1 METTNKNVCSL
12 ELQAI
17 ILEPILSN
25 SILKISFDVLL
36 LKIQKKLPISS
47 FVLKKYLFYLIDYEI
62 ISYEGK
68 IQKFLIK
75 DEGYNLLD
83 SINKEITNE
92 MTDINDIVITFE
104 DSLHE

>member
-1 METTNKNVCSL
+1 M
-12 ELQAI
+12 I
-17 ILEPILSN
+17 
-25 SILKISFDVLL
+25 
-36 LKIQKKLPISS
+36 
-47 FVLKKYLFYLIDYEI
+47 LKKYLIYLIDYEI

-92 MTDINDIVITFE
+92 MTDIKDIVITFE
-104 DSLHE
+104 GLLHE